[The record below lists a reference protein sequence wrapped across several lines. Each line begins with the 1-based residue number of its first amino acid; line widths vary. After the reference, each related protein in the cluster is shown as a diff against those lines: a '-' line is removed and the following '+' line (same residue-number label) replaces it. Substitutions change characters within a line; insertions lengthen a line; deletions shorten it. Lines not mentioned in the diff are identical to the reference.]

1 MATPRLILV
10 YILACTG
17 LLTAQEPVA
26 EFSSGVRIVEVYA
39 SVTDPTG
46 NPVTGLTAS
55 DFEIYE
61 DGMRQDVSA
70 FAAGEFPLSVALG
83 VDRSFSMRGEP
94 LRLARV
100 AAQTFLQALKPT
112 DRSMVVAISNEAD
125 VIAPLSS
132 DRQAQIRAVAAL
144 DPWSTTALNDA
155 VIASLDRL
163 APEPGRQALV
173 VFSDGVDRY
182 STATA
187 AQVVDRVRRSNALV
201 YPIIFGKT
209 RPPFLAELAVL
220 SGGRSFLLKDAREL
234 QATLTSIAREL
245 RHQYL
250 LGYTPSR
257 ALGAGAGEWRSIRVA
272 VKGRPTAR
280 VRARD
285 GYLAD

>member
-1 MATPRLILV
+1 MTKLRLILV
-10 YILACTG
+10 GTLACTG
-17 LLTAQEPVA
+17 LAAQEPAA

-39 SVTDPTG
+39 SVTDPAG

-55 DFEIYE
+55 DFEVYE
-61 DGMRQDVSA
+61 DGVRQDVSA

-100 AAQTFLQALKPT
+100 AAQTFLQALKPS
-112 DRSMVVAISNEAD
+112 DRSMVVAIGNEAE

-132 DRQAQIRAVAAL
+132 DRQTQIRAIAAL

-173 VFSDGVDRY
+173 VFSDGIDRY
-182 STATA
+182 STASA
-187 AQVVDRVRRSNALV
+187 AQVVERARRSNALV
-201 YPIIFGKT
+201 YPITFGKT
-209 RPPFLAELAVL
+209 RPPFLAELAAV

-250 LGYTPSR
+250 LGYTPAR
-257 ALGAGAGEWRSIRVA
+257 TLGVGGGEWRSIRVA
-272 VKGRPTAR
+272 VKGRPSAR